1 MKPVG
6 VIAKVKLE
14 KSMNKT
20 VLTSMVFALAVI
32 VQVQG
37 DGLLATSFENDP
49 RGVFSELDNEVGQ
62 WNTTHGKTE
71 ITAAYAKSGRQSLR
85 LFGGARTALEL
96 TPEFGGKT
104 VSHVSFWA
112 ERWTAREPFQFRLY
126 AQTEQGWRELY
137 NGDETIRVG
146 ARFLSHVKIALPPQP
161 VQKLRWVC
169 TSPEETGVLI
179 DDVVFHQPIPAR
191 IEQVAAQSPGVAPV
205 LIRKPRNPLL
215 RIQIDVVGSLEP
227 RSVKQILFS
236 TKPTTNPDDIASID
250 VFYTGNEN
258 RFSDEQPFST
268 SATPASRVIVN
279 GDQELMEGANYFWV
293 SYTLKPSA
301 DLLHRAAIS
310 DVRVRFDNGDE
321 AVALSEPIVQRIG
334 YNLRDAGDDGVPAY
348 RIPGLA
354 TTNRGTLIAVY
365 DIRRHGMGDLPGNID
380 VGMSRSTDGG
390 QSWEP
395 MKVILDMGPP
405 HNQNGVGDPSVL
417 VDRVTGAVWVAA
429 LWSKGN
435 RAWHGSGPGMT
446 PDETG
451 QFVLTKSTDDGVT
464 WSQPINIT
472 EQIKDPKWRL
482 VFNGPGNGITMRDG
496 TLVFPAQF
504 KDEHNMPHS
513 TIIYSRDHGRRWTI
527 GTGAKPNTT
536 EAQVAELSDG
546 SLMLN
551 MRDNRGGSR
560 SVYTT
565 DDLGKTWQVHPSSR
579 SALPESVCM
588 ASLIRFSRK
597 QSDQDDLLL
606 FSNPAVSSGPRR
618 HVTIK
623 ASRDDGMTWPPRY
636 HKLVHEPASAG
647 YSCLTQ
653 IDDQTVGILYEGGA
667 TALLVFEKLHIDEI
681 LGSGNDG
688 QR

>member
-1 MKPVG
+1 
-6 VIAKVKLE
+6 
-14 KSMNKT
+14 MNKSVFT
-20 VLTSMVFALAVI
+20 GMVFALAVV
-32 VQVQG
+32 VQAQG

-49 RGVFSELDNEVGQ
+49 RGFFSELHNEAGR
-62 WNTTHGKTE
+62 WHTTNGKTE

-85 LFGGARTALEL
+85 LFGGTRTVLEL
-96 TPEFGGKT
+96 MPAFGGKT
-104 VSHVSFWA
+104 VSHLSFWA
-112 ERWTAREPFQFRLY
+112 ERWTAREPFQFRIY

-137 NGDETIRVG
+137 NGDDAIQVG
-146 ARFLSHVKIALPPQP
+146 LRFLSHVKIALPPQP
-161 VQKLRWVC
+161 VLKFRFVC
-169 TSPEETGVLI
+169 ASPEETGILI

-191 IEQVAAQSPGVAPV
+191 IEQVTTLSPVAPV
-205 LIRKPRNPLL
+205 LIRKPHNPLL
-215 RIQIDVVGSLEP
+215 AIQIDVVGSLEP
-227 RSVKQILFS
+227 RSVKQIDFS

-258 RFSDEQPFST
+258 RFSTDQPFST
-268 SATPASRVIVN
+268 SAKGGGHVIVSA
-279 GDQELMEGANYFWV
+279 DQELVEGANYFWV
-293 SYTLKPSA
+293 SYTLRPSA

-321 AVALSEPIVQRIG
+321 AAALSEPIVRRIG

-365 DIRRHGMGDLPGNID
+365 DIRRHGMGDLPGDID

-390 QSWEP
+390 QTWEP
-395 MKVILDMGPP
+395 MKIILDMGPP

-417 VDRVTGAVWVAA
+417 VDKITGTIWVAA

-513 TIIYSRDHGRRWTI
+513 TIIYSQDRGRRWAI

-565 DDLGKTWQVHPSSR
+565 GDLGTTWQVHPSSR
-579 SALPESVCM
+579 SALPEPVCM

-597 QSDQDDLLL
+597 QSDQGDILL

-618 HVTIK
+618 NLTLK
-623 ASRDDGMTWPPRY
+623 ASLDEGLTWPPRY
-636 HKLVHEPASAG
+636 HKLLHEPASAG

-653 IDDQTVGILYEGGA
+653 IDDQFVGILYEGGA
-667 TALLVFEKLHIDEI
+667 TALLVFEKVHIDEI
-681 LGSGNDG
+681 IGSDENV
-688 QR
+688 QK